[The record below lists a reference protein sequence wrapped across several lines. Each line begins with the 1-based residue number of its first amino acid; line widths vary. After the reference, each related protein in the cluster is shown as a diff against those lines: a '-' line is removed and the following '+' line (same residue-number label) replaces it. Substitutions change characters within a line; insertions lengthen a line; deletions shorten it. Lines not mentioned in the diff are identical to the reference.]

1 MTSAASPL
9 LSAIGLQSDGP
20 KEKVGDDQLGVAP
33 FVRRLVSP
41 ILSMP
46 ATESFVVAIF
56 GPWGYG
62 KSTALNFLE
71 HELFTASM
79 PELRRAAAS
88 HGQKALPAPI
98 IVRFTPWLY
107 GDVDTLLA
115 SFFETL
121 AAELNEEISSPKK
134 RKRLTNALNAIGEF
148 VSPAAKVAVR
158 LVVGPAGA
166 MMDHAIDAVGG
177 GIKGIAK
184 AMDGGEVTFAK
195 RKQEAA
201 QILVGLAA
209 EPEPRRVVVLID
221 DLDRAAPAEILAML
235 KLVKLI
241 ADLPNIT
248 YIVAL
253 DKERVSGA
261 VAETLKLKRSEDF
274 LEKIVQV
281 GVDLPPFGENQ
292 LAKMV
297 VDGAQAIVRAA
308 SMNPDVL
315 TVEWSGWKVLLDQ
328 SYIGNIRR
336 LVKTPRDVVRILNV
350 YRFALLTARVQPEV
364 HEADLL
370 LLCVLQVRC
379 AELFRALH
387 NNRGLLLGDE
397 LRGMLEKVIGRQGDP
412 DVTRKAR
419 AERIAAMLVSAGV
432 NVDAEARAF
441 IEASSAER
449 SIRRGVIAPE
459 IEIVMEL
466 FPDCVDGRVEEHEQS
481 RARRECRISS
491 PAHFQ
496 GYFRLDP
503 PAGLVRRIDIESIYK
518 QLLSDSFDGSR
529 ATATVDYVL
538 KLSAEER
545 ESLERGLADMAR
557 AISTRDALALLASL
571 EVLSAA
577 RASEGGA
584 AGAQHDTGLRD
595 DTDFAAPFDLLAA
608 LFLRSASVLR
618 QVDDAEVRAKTM
630 DSTFAIMAALPDDFG
645 AELANDLSHRP
656 PRSLDLT
663 EEECATIAVRGLP
676 LAEAVVRRR
685 FSSAVDVR
693 RDGRLFSHDLWRWRR
708 LLDLSG
714 RAEPTT
720 TWPSIKALLDSLLED
735 DPLVV
740 SEVVALA
747 AGWGEG
753 PSLRMHS
760 PAETRATLLRVTDPE
775 SVEQTVRSVI
785 TVGRWRE
792 ATWPHLLWE
801 YIGEAQPS

>member
-1 MTSAASPL
+1 M
-9 LSAIGLQSDGP
+9 LSEIGLQSDGP
-20 KEKVGDDQLGVAP
+20 KERVGDDQLSVAP
-33 FVRRLVSP
+33 FVRRLVNP

-71 HELFTASM
+71 HELFSARM
-79 PELRRAAAS
+79 PEVRRAAVRDIR
-88 HGQKALPAPI
+88 KALPAPI

-134 RKRLTNALNAIGEF
+134 RKRLTNALHGIGEF
-148 VSPAAKVAVR
+148 VAPAAKVAVN
-158 LVVGPAGA
+158 LAIGPAGA
-166 MMDHAIDAVGG
+166 VVDRAIEAVGG
-177 GIKGIAK
+177 GIKGIAR

-201 QILVGLAA
+201 KILVGLAA
-209 EPEPRRVVVLID
+209 EPEPRRVVVLVD
-221 DLDRAAPAEILAML
+221 DLDRAAPPEILAML

-253 DKERVSGA
+253 DKERVSSA
-261 VAETLKLKRSEDF
+261 VADTLKLKGAEDF

-292 LAKMV
+292 LAKMI
-297 VDGAQAIVRAA
+297 VDGAQAIARAA
-308 SMNPDVL
+308 NMNPDVL
-315 TVEWSGWKVLLDQ
+315 AVEWSGWKMLLDQ

-336 LVKTPRDVVRILNV
+336 LVKTPRDVVRILNA

-364 HEADLL
+364 HEVDLL

-379 AELFRALH
+379 TQLFRALR
-387 NNRGLLLGDE
+387 NNRELLLGDE
-397 LRGMLEKVIGRQGDP
+397 LRGMLEKIIGRQGDP
-412 DVTRKAR
+412 DVIRKAR
-419 AERIAAMLVSAGV
+419 AERMVAMLVSAGV

-449 SIRRGVIAPE
+449 NIRKGVIAPE
-459 IEIVMEL
+459 IEIVLEL
-466 FPDCVDGRVEEHEQS
+466 FPDCVEGRAVEHEQS
-481 RARRECRISS
+481 RARRECRIAS

-503 PAGLVRRIDIESIYK
+503 PAGLVRRADIESIYK

-529 ATATVDYVL
+529 ATATVEYVL
-538 KLSAEER
+538 KLSAEEL

-557 AISTRDALALLASL
+557 AITPKDAMALLASL

-577 RASEGGA
+577 RVSGDST

-595 DTDFAAPFDLLAA
+595 DRGMSAPFDLLAA
-608 LFLRSASVLR
+608 LFLRAASVLR
-618 QVDDAEVRAKTM
+618 RVDDAEVRSRTM
-630 DSTFAIMAALPDDFG
+630 DATFAILGALPDDFG
-645 AELANDLSHRP
+645 AELANDLTHRP

-663 EEECATIAVRGLP
+663 EEECATIAEHGLR

-714 RAEPTT
+714 QAEPTT
-720 TWPSIKALLDSLLED
+720 TWPSIKALLDNLVED

-747 AGWGEG
+747 AGWGDG
-753 PSLRMHS
+753 PSLSMHS
-760 PAETRATLLRVTDPE
+760 PAETRATLLRVADPE
-775 SVEQTVRSVI
+775 SVELTVRSVI
-785 TVGRWRE
+785 KAGRWRE
-792 ATWPHLLWE
+792 TTWPHLLWE
-801 YIGEAQPS
+801 YIGEAPPF